1 MNMYLPNEQ
10 ELNEWKDF
18 LIGYK
23 FALSEM
29 NTKLDILNQEFEL
42 IQHYNPIEHIKSRM
56 KSPQSIMKKL
66 KRKHLDITIENAEQ
80 YVRDIA
86 GIRISCSFT
95 TDIYAIVEALG
106 KQDDIHIIEIK
117 DYIKQPKP
125 NGYRSLHL
133 ITQIPVFFSDRK
145 KLMTVEIQIRTIA
158 MDFWASLEH
167 KIYYKFGKE
176 VPGHILE
183 ELKESADMIA
193 DLDGKMLRINEE
205 VQFYKD
211 LDKQLNNFNKL

>member
-1 MNMYLPNEQ
+1 MNLPYEQ
-10 ELNEWKDF
+10 ELNEWKEF

-29 NTKLDILNQEFEL
+29 NTKLEILNQEFEL
-42 IQHYNPIEHIKSRM
+42 IHNYNPIEHIKSRM

-66 KRKHLDITIENAEQ
+66 KRKNLDITVENAQ
-80 YVRDIA
+80 QNVRDIA

-95 TDIYAIVEALG
+95 TDIYAIVDALG

-117 DYIKQPKP
+117 DYIKNPKS

-133 ITQIPVFFSDRK
+133 ITEIPVFFSNCK
-145 KLMTVEIQIRTIA
+145 KWMPVEIQIRTIA

-167 KIYYKFGKE
+167 KIYYKFSKD
-176 VPGHILE
+176 VPEHLLQ
-183 ELKESADMIA
+183 ELKGSADMIA
-193 DLDGKMLRINEE
+193 ELDDKMLRINEE
-205 VQFYKD
+205 VQIYKD
-211 LDKQLNNFNKL
+211 IDKLMSETKL

>member
-1 MNMYLPNEQ
+1 MNMPNVQ
-10 ELNEWKDF
+10 ELNDWKDF

-42 IQHYNPIEHIKSRM
+42 IHNYNPIEHIKSRM

-66 KRKHLDITIENAEQ
+66 KRKNLDITIENAQ
-80 YVRDIA
+80 QHVRDIA

-95 TDIYAIVEALG
+95 TDIYAIVDALS

-117 DYIKQPKP
+117 DYIKQPKS

-133 ITQIPVFFSDRK
+133 ITEIPVFFSNCK
-145 KLMTVEIQIRTIA
+145 KWMTVEIQIRTIA

-167 KIYYKFGKE
+167 KIYYKFDKA
-176 VPGHILE
+176 VPEHLLE
-183 ELKESADMIA
+183 ELKSSADMIA
-193 DLDGKMLRINEE
+193 ELDDKMLKINEE
-205 VQFYKD
+205 VQVYKD
-211 LDKQLNNFNKL
+211 IQQLVSKS

>member
-1 MNMYLPNEQ
+1 VNLPYEQ
-10 ELNEWKDF
+10 ELNEWKEF

-29 NTKLDILNQEFEL
+29 NTKLEILNQEFEL
-42 IQHYNPIEHIKSRM
+42 IHNYNPIEHIKSRM

-66 KRKHLDITIENAEQ
+66 KRKNLDITVENAQ
-80 YVRDIA
+80 QNVRDIA

-95 TDIYAIVEALG
+95 TDIYAIVDALG

-117 DYIKQPKP
+117 DYIKHPKP

-133 ITQIPVFFSDRK
+133 ITEIPVFFSNCK
-145 KLMTVEIQIRTIA
+145 KWMPVEIQIRTIA

-167 KIYYKFGKE
+167 KIYYKFSKD
-176 VPGHILE
+176 VPEHLLQ
-183 ELKESADMIA
+183 ELKGSADMIA
-193 DLDGKMLRINEE
+193 ELDDKMLRINEE
-205 VQFYKD
+205 VQIYKD
-211 LDKQLNNFNKL
+211 IDKLMSETKL

>member
-1 MNMYLPNEQ
+1 MMKMPNEQ
-10 ELNEWKDF
+10 ELNDWKEF
-18 LIGYK
+18 FIGYK

-29 NTKLDILNQEFEL
+29 NTKLDILNQEFEF
-42 IQHYNPIEHIKSRM
+42 IHNYNPIEHIKSRL

-66 KRKHLDITIENAEQ
+66 KRKNLDITIENAQ
-80 YVRDIA
+80 QHVRDIA

-106 KQDDIHIIEIK
+106 KQDDIHIIQIK
-117 DYIKQPKP
+117 DYIKNPKP

-133 ITQIPVFFSDRK
+133 ITEVPVFFTDCK
-145 KLMTVEIQIRTIA
+145 KWMPVEIQIRTIA

-183 ELKESADMIA
+183 ELKGSADMIA
-193 DLDGKMLRINEE
+193 ELDDKMLRINEE
-205 VQFYKD
+205 VQIYKE
-211 LDKQLNNFNKL
+211 LDKLRNEN

>member
-1 MNMYLPNEQ
+1 MNLPYEQ
-10 ELNEWKDF
+10 ELNEWKEF

-29 NTKLDILNQEFEL
+29 NTKLEILNQEFEL
-42 IQHYNPIEHIKSRM
+42 IHNYNPIEHIKSRM

-66 KRKHLDITIENAEQ
+66 KRKNLDITVENAQ
-80 YVRDIA
+80 QNVRDIA

-95 TDIYAIVEALG
+95 TDIYAIVDALG

-117 DYIKQPKP
+117 DYIKHPKP

-133 ITQIPVFFSDRK
+133 ITEIPVFFSNCK
-145 KLMTVEIQIRTIA
+145 KWMPVEIQIRTIA

-167 KIYYKFGKE
+167 KIYYKFSKD
-176 VPGHILE
+176 VPEHLLQ
-183 ELKESADMIA
+183 ELKGSADMIA
-193 DLDGKMLRINEE
+193 ELDDKMLRINEE
-205 VQFYKD
+205 VQIYKD
-211 LDKQLNNFNKL
+211 IDKLMSETKL

>member
-1 MNMYLPNEQ
+1 MPYEQ
-10 ELNEWKDF
+10 ELNEWKEF

-29 NTKLDILNQEFEL
+29 NTKLEILNQEFEL
-42 IQHYNPIEHIKSRM
+42 IHNYNPIEHIKSRM

-66 KRKHLDITIENAEQ
+66 KRKNLDITVENAQ
-80 YVRDIA
+80 QNVRDIA

-95 TDIYAIVEALG
+95 TDIYAIVDALG

-117 DYIKQPKP
+117 DYIKNPKS

-133 ITQIPVFFSDRK
+133 ITEIPVFFSNCK
-145 KLMTVEIQIRTIA
+145 KWMPVEIQIRTIA

-167 KIYYKFGKE
+167 KIYYKFSKD
-176 VPGHILE
+176 VPEHLLQ
-183 ELKESADMIA
+183 ELKGSADMIA
-193 DLDGKMLRINEE
+193 ELDDKMLRINEE
-205 VQFYKD
+205 VQIYKD
-211 LDKQLNNFNKL
+211 IDKLMSETKL